1 MREYVAIAYESSL
14 FLVITAHLAPVSNLN
29 KLYCTKL
36 KMVPLPLLCVLGSLS
51 GVSRLVCYLSPGKIC
66 HIAGVCSGRGGVN
79 ENICHSITA
88 GAYLSGLRE
97 EAGAPY
103 VKI

>member
-1 MREYVAIAYESSL
+1 MRECVAIAYESYL
-14 FLVITAHLAPVSNLN
+14 LLVVTAHSAPINLY
-29 KLYCTKL
+29 KFYCTKL
-36 KMVPLPLLCVLGSLS
+36 KMVPLPLWCVLGSLS
-51 GVSRLVCYLSPGKIC
+51 GVSRLVCYFSPGKIC

-97 EAGAPY
+97 EAGTPY